1 MKLENDL
8 PRIQSIRASSIRTDI
23 LFTAAL
29 GIIFSSLP
37 MRAEAQP
44 HSEAAAFPNKP
55 IRMVVPASPGG
66 GLDTLARISSKKMT
80 EGIGHA
86 IVVENKAG
94 AGGNIAM
101 EYVARASA
109 DGYTM
114 LVGNLELAT
123 SPSLYKSLP
132 FNPLRDFA
140 PVSLGVLVSNVLV
153 LNPAVPAN
161 SVQELLALAR
171 AKPGTLNYS
180 SGSTGS
186 LGHLAGELFA
196 NLATVKL
203 VHIPY
208 KGGGPAMT
216 DLLGGQIQMSFSS
229 PATAIQHVKAGR
241 LKALGVT
248 TTYRLTALPDLPTIA
263 EAGLPGYDAKN
274 WYVFVAPAQTPAA
287 RIAKLNQEISRALTS
302 PDVKAT
308 LVAQGMDPSP
318 GTPGELGSFLR
329 AETVKW
335 QTVIKAAGFALN

>member
-1 MKLENDL
+1 MKLENDP
-8 PRIQSIRASSIRTDI
+8 PRMQSIRARCNCADK
-23 LFTAAL
+23 LFTAAWL
-29 GIIFSSLP
+29 IILSSLP
-37 MRAEAQP
+37 MRAEGQ
-44 HSEAAAFPNKP
+44 SEAAAFPNKP
-55 IRMVVPASPGG
+55 VRLVVPASPGG
-66 GLDTLARISSKKMT
+66 GLDTLARISGKKIA
-80 EGIGHA
+80 ESIGHTV
-86 IVVENKAG
+86 VVENKAG

-101 EYVARASA
+101 DYVARASA
-109 DGYTM
+109 DGYTL

-123 SPSLYKSLP
+123 SPSLYKALP

-140 PVSLGVLVSNVLV
+140 PVSMGVLVSNVLV

-196 NLATVKL
+196 NLAKVKL

-208 KGGGPAMT
+208 KGGGPAMI

-248 TTYRLTALPDLPTIA
+248 TTYRLAALPDLPTIA
-263 EAGLPGYDAKN
+263 DAGLPGYDAKN
-274 WYVFVAPAQTPAA
+274 WYVFVTPAQTPAA
-287 RIAKLNQEISRALTS
+287 RIGRLNQEIGKALTS
-302 PDVKAT
+302 HDVKAA

-318 GTPGELGSFLR
+318 GTPAELGSFLKT
-329 AETVKW
+329 ETVKW
-335 QTVIKAAGFALN
+335 QKIIASAGFALD